1 LLKDIKRIF
10 VCSVAGLTPYGVVGM
25 TPMSIRKK
33 LLFSSLGVAALVMLL
48 VAMASIYLI
57 NRQYSMFLGFMETK
71 SRLLIS
77 DLQTSSTK
85 EQETIATESM
95 EALRSKAIS
104 LVRKDSLALGIALAE
119 NSIGFVRDYIRES
132 VELDADVVEGA
143 FYAVADDRIDL
154 WQFSTDEQLNGA
166 PLGSRYDK
174 VQGSWQFAE
183 KSLSD
188 PTLNEVLKSQGES
201 IREVER
207 NGTRHLDVSIQVV
220 SETGSIGYIRY
231 LLTTENIS
239 RSIEKA
245 RKNLEAALAAE
256 QAREEASAKLIAADG
271 SRIKWVSFG
280 MLALTVII
288 SLGFTIVISNYVA
301 SHLTDP
307 IYKLEEG
314 ANRIAQGDYDTPL
327 AIHSNDEIGSLAQ
340 NFDSM
345 RQQVRDFTRNLQSLV
360 DARTKDLSEELAR
373 TQAILNTIEQGIIT
387 ISGEGLQIE
396 EKMSSYV
403 AEIFKKP
410 CADLVGQNLWHLL
423 IEPAVSLDYE
433 SKSIILEVLTNCLGE
448 HELTF
453 EANRNKLPRD
463 LTVHVAGED
472 RIYQVDWCPMMNENG
487 IVQHLLV
494 AVKDLTVI
502 KKSEAALKAEIE
514 AQNRDLSKIAAI
526 VSNSKESLLLFVS
539 DMRRRLVTINNH
551 LAESALERRKEI
563 YHELHTIKGQAR
575 SLKLADI
582 ANETHIA
589 EDLLKV
595 HSNPDDLSLAQQ
607 VSRLVEI
614 FDDYVC
620 VISKKLG
627 WSIDERGVDLTSLIF
642 KEFCAFRSALQEKG
656 LVVRDLSLHDAVITW
671 KDTVIADLRSI
682 VTHLISN
689 SIDHGYLEPLQDGNV
704 RVGSLHFQA
713 TMDKDSV
720 EIMLQDGGAGFNADL
735 IQSKAQAMGIDLSH
749 YTNPIEVVTAP
760 EFSTTP
766 TVNTRS
772 GRGVGLS
779 AVKSIVDLYQGTLSV
794 KNRDNGGGSCIII
807 RIPAYRV
814 VAGVTNEAAA

>member
-1 LLKDIKRIF
+1 
-10 VCSVAGLTPYGVVGM
+10 M

-48 VAMASIYLI
+48 VTLASIYLI
-57 NRQYSMFLGFMETK
+57 NRQYSMFLGFMEKK
-71 SRLLIS
+71 SRLFIT
-77 DLQTSSTK
+77 DLQDSSAR

-95 EALRSKAIS
+95 EALRAKAGS

-132 VELDADVVEGA
+132 VALDADVVEGA
-143 FYAVADDRIDL
+143 FYAVAGDRIDL
-154 WQFSTDEQLNGA
+154 WQYSTEALLNGA

-174 VQGSWQFAE
+174 ASGAWQFAG
-183 KSLSD
+183 KSLPD
-188 PTLNEVLKSQGES
+188 PTLEEVLKSQSES

-207 NGTRHLDVSIQVV
+207 NGTKHLDVSIQVV

-239 RSIEKA
+239 RSIAKA
-245 RKNLEAALAAE
+245 KKNLEAALAAE
-256 QAREEASAKLIAADG
+256 QAREEASAQLIADDG

-280 MLALTVII
+280 MLALAVII
-288 SLGFTIVISNYVA
+288 SLGFTVVISNYVA
-301 SHLTDP
+301 GHLTDP

-314 ANRIAQGDYDTPL
+314 ANRIANGDYDTPL
-327 AIHSNDEIGSLAQ
+327 AIHSNDEIGSLAR

-345 RQQVRDFTRNLQSLV
+345 RQQVRDFTRDLQSLV
-360 DARTKDLSEELAR
+360 EARTKDLAEELTR

-387 ISGEGLQIE
+387 ISGDDLLID

-403 AEIFKKP
+403 AEIFQKP
-410 CADLVGQNLWHLL
+410 CADLVGRSLWHLL
-423 IEPAVSLDYE
+423 VEPAVSLDYE
-433 SKSIILEVLTNCLGE
+433 TKSIIGEVLHNCMGE
-448 HELTF
+448 SEFTF
-453 EANRNKLPRD
+453 EVNRNKLPRD
-463 LTVHVAGED
+463 LTVHIAGED
-472 RIYQVDWCPMMNENG
+472 RVYQVDWCPMLNEDG
-487 IVQHLLV
+487 VVQRLLV
-494 AVKDLTVI
+494 AVKDLTAF
-502 KKSEAALKAEIE
+502 KRSEAALKAEIE
-514 AQNRDLSKIAAI
+514 AQNRDITKIASI

-551 LAESALERRKEI
+551 LAESALDRRKEI

-575 SLKLADI
+575 SLKLSDI

-589 EDLLKV
+589 EDMLKD
-595 HSNPDDLSLAQQ
+595 HSGPDDLSLAQQ
-607 VSRLVEI
+607 VSRLVDI
-614 FDDYVC
+614 FDDYVG

-642 KEFCAFRSALQEKG
+642 KEFCAFRSALVDKG
-656 LVVRDLSLHDAVITW
+656 ITVRDLSIRDAVITW

-689 SIDHGYLEPLQDGNV
+689 SIDHGYLAPFHDGNI

-713 TMDKDSV
+713 TMDEESV
-720 EIMLQDGGAGFNADL
+720 EIILEDGGAGFNTDL
-735 IQSKAQAMGIDLSH
+735 IQTKAQSMGIDLSRFA
-749 YTNPIEVVTAP
+749 NPIEVVTTP
-760 EFSTTP
+760 EFSTTAIASL
-766 TVNTRS
+766 RS

-779 AVKSIVDLYQGTLSV
+779 AVKSIVDSYHGTMSL
-794 KNRDNGGGSCIII
+794 KNRSNGGGSCITI